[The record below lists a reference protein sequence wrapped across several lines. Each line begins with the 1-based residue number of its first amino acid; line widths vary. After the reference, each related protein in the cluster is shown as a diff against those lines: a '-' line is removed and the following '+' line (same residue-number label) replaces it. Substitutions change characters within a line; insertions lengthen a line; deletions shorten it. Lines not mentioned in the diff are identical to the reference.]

1 MGNSKVN
8 KLSKKEEEQL
18 HMLRGKLISA
28 KAEHDA
34 LLAELNN
41 KIQSLVKEFNS
52 SNELAMQA
60 IKAKY
65 IEAANEFKQFSVGIV
80 SQMESYAEARSDKWH
95 DGESGFN
102 YYQWIEEWQS
112 ISSDMD
118 EAEFVD
124 LTVEVN
130 LNWLPEPI
138 EPTVKPY
145 K

>member
-1 MGNSKVN
+1 MN

-18 HMLRGKLISA
+18 HMLRGKIIAA
-28 KAEHDA
+28 KSEHDV
-34 LLAELNN
+34 LLAGLNS
-41 KIQSLVKEFNS
+41 KIQSLVEEFNS
-52 SNELAMQA
+52 SNELVMQD

-65 IEAANEFKQFSVGIV
+65 IEAANEFKQFSVGVV
-80 SQMESYAEARSDKWH
+80 SQMESYAKGRSDKWH

-102 YYQWIEEWQS
+102 YQQWIEEWES
-112 ISSDMD
+112 IGSDME
-118 EAEFVD
+118 EAEYVD
-124 LTVEVN
+124 LTVEVT